1 MYISQSKD
9 PFISLSNCKETKII
23 DLERGSQLSLGKMHF
38 KVVIYRPSTPS
49 PKSFRREPVF
59 PTIPFKDWEKK
70 IEVPYKQHFFSFG
83 FYKKYKTTASNE
95 LATLKR
101 VALLLLVS

>member
-49 PKSFRREPVF
+49 PKSFRKKSVF
-59 PTIPFKDWEKK
+59 PTLPIEKLGEK
-70 IEVPYKQHFFSFG
+70 NDVLHIQTTFFFSFC
-83 FYKKYKTTASNE
+83 
-95 LATLKR
+95 LKDFITSFI
-101 VALLLLVS
+101 LLTQC